1 MKFVQLLKEV
11 FKATIRSGK
20 IFYVEAIKETYTKDK
35 IPAVDLLTLNS
46 GSYQGEMKD
55 VLEVTLHVRDIIMMI
70 LFAKEIYKVGINLFK
85 ILNGIFYK
93 KKKRISS

>member
-11 FKATIRSGK
+11 FKATIRSAK

-46 GSYQGEMKD
+46 GSY
-55 VLEVTLHVRDIIMMI
+55 
-70 LFAKEIYKVGINLFK
+70 
-85 ILNGIFYK
+85 
-93 KKKRISS
+93 